1 MDNLLYVAMTGAK
14 ENFNSLAVRGNN
26 LANAST
32 TGFKADFEQARSMQA
47 FGEGLPT
54 RVFSLAEKPGQ
65 NMVNGAINT
74 TGRDLDVAIN
84 GDGFIAVT
92 DSNGAEAYTRDGSLI
107 IDQNGNL
114 KTTSGRSVLD
124 VNGVAINIQ
133 MPVQKIFINQ
143 DGTVAG
149 IPEGME
155 SSNIEEFAQIKLV
168 KPSISDVYKGDDG
181 LFRRK
186 DGVKA
191 LEDPT
196 VRLENGALEMS
207 NVNVADE
214 MINMIRIE
222 KMFTT
227 QVKLMKTAEE
237 MDQQA
242 NNLLRLS

>member
-26 LANAST
+26 LANASTTGFKADFEQARSMQAFT

-92 DSNGAEAYTRDGSLI
+92 DSTGAEAYTRDGSLI
-107 IDQNGNL
+107 IDQDGNL

-124 VNGVAINIQ
+124 VNGEAINIQ

-155 SSNIEEFAQIKLV
+155 SSNIEEFAQGIC
-168 KPSISDVYKGDDG
+168 PD
-181 LFRRK
+181 
-186 DGVKA
+186 
-191 LEDPT
+191 
-196 VRLENGALEMS
+196 
-207 NVNVADE
+207 
-214 MINMIRIE
+214 
-222 KMFTT
+222 
-227 QVKLMKTAEE
+227 
-237 MDQQA
+237 
-242 NNLLRLS
+242 

>member
-32 TGFKADFEQARSMQA
+32 TGFKADFEQARAMQA

-54 RVFSLAEKPGQ
+54 RVFSLTERPGQ
-65 NMVNGAINT
+65 NMINGAINT
-74 TGRDLDVAIN
+74 TDRDLDVAIN
-84 GDGFIAVT
+84 GDGFLTVIDAK
-92 DSNGAEAYTRDGSLI
+92 GQEAYTRDGSLV
-107 IDQNGNL
+107 IDQDGNL
-114 KTTSGRSVLD
+114 TTSGGRKVLD
-124 VNGVAINIQ
+124 VNGQAVNIQ

-155 SSNIEEFAQIKLV
+155 SNNIEEFAQIKLV
-168 KPSISDVYKGDDG
+168 KPSIKDVYKGDDG
-181 LFRRK
+181 LYRRT
-186 DGVKA
+186 DGQKA

-196 VRLENGALEMS
+196 VRLENGALEAS

-214 MINMIRIE
+214 MVNMIRLQR
-222 KMFTT
+222 MFTT

-237 MDQQA
+237 MDQQS
-242 NNLLRLS
+242 NNLMRLS

>member
-54 RVFSLAEKPGQ
+54 RVFSLTEKPGLPTRVFSLTEKPGQ

-92 DSNGAEAYTRDGSLI
+92 DSTGAEAYTRDGSLI

-168 KPSISDVYKGDDG
+168 KPSIRDVYKGDDG

-196 VRLENGALEMS
+196 VRLENGALEGS
-207 NVNVADE
+207 NVNAAEE
-214 MINMIRIE
+214 MINVIRLQR
-222 KMFTT
+222 MFTT
-227 QVKLMKTAEE
+227 QVNLM
-237 MDQQA
+237 
-242 NNLLRLS
+242 RIS

>member
-47 FGEGLPT
+47 L
-54 RVFSLAEKPGQ
+54 
-65 NMVNGAINT
+65 
-74 TGRDLDVAIN
+74 AIN

-92 DSNGAEAYTRDGSLI
+92 DSTGAEAYTRDGSLI
-107 IDQNGNL
+107 IDQDGNL

-124 VNGVAINIQ
+124 VNGEAINIQ

-155 SSNIEEFAQIKLV
+155 SSNIEEFAQ
-168 KPSISDVYKGDDG
+168 G
-181 LFRRK
+181 
-186 DGVKA
+186 
-191 LEDPT
+191 T
-196 VRLENGALEMS
+196 EN
-207 NVNVADE
+207 
-214 MINMIRIE
+214 
-222 KMFTT
+222 FY
-227 QVKLMKTAEE
+227 
-237 MDQQA
+237 
-242 NNLLRLS
+242 

>member
-1 MDNLLYVAMTGAK
+1 MG
-14 ENFNSLAVRGNN
+14 
-26 LANAST
+26 
-32 TGFKADFEQARSMQA
+32 
-47 FGEGLPT
+47 
-54 RVFSLAEKPGQ
+54 
-65 NMVNGAINT
+65 VNG
-74 TGRDLDVAIN
+74 
-84 GDGFIAVT
+84 
-92 DSNGAEAYTRDGSLI
+92 SP
-107 IDQNGNL
+107 
-114 KTTSGRSVLD
+114 
-124 VNGVAINIQ
+124 INIP

-168 KPSISDVYKGDDG
+168 KPSIRDVYKGEDG

-227 QVKLMKTAEE
+227 QVKLKLNRKTDADVLDWLWKQRYNRNTSMQGEIKRLIRAEIARE
-237 MDQQA
+237 KMQ
-242 NNLLRLS
+242 

>member
-92 DSNGAEAYTRDGSLI
+92 DSTGAEAYTRDGSLI

-143 DGTVAG
+143 DGTL
-149 IPEGME
+149 PE
-155 SSNIEEFAQIKLV
+155 
-168 KPSISDVYKGDDG
+168 
-181 LFRRK
+181 FRK
-186 DGVKA
+186 EWNPA
-191 LEDPT
+191 
-196 VRLENGALEMS
+196 
-207 NVNVADE
+207 
-214 MINMIRIE
+214 I
-222 KMFTT
+222 
-227 QVKLMKTAEE
+227 
-237 MDQQA
+237 
-242 NNLLRLS
+242 